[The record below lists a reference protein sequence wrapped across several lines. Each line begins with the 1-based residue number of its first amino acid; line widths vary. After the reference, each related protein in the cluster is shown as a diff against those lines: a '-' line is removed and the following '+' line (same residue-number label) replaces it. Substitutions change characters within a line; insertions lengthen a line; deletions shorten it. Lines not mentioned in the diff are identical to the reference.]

1 MNPSVSTGHV
11 AEFRRGWTI
20 VFVSIIGIA
29 CGLSA
34 ISIYS
39 IGAFT
44 KPLSDAYGWSRA
56 EVQGIYTFMLLG
68 NLIAA
73 PALGWIIDRC
83 GVRRITLFSILASA
97 LGLAALGLFTNSLWG
112 MYAVAFVTSVVG
124 IATVPITWTRVIITW
139 FQKNRGLALGLTLA
153 GSGLSATFLPAY
165 VTWLIDE
172 FGWRYAYV
180 GIAALPALIALP
192 AAYFLLKDH
201 NPYEQNTPDLAVEKT
216 AQDTGIDLKQAC
228 SDYRFWIIIFVFV
241 VIGGNISGLITHLIP
256 ILTDRGMNPTVAAQ
270 MAGTIGVAV
279 IGGRVVT
286 GFLLDRFW
294 APAVG
299 VVVLALPALSCLILA
314 GAGSGPAATIAAA
327 IFIGIAAGAE
337 FDFMSFLVSQY
348 FGRRHYGMLYAVIY
362 TAFTLAAGVSGP
374 LFGLWFDEMQSYQG
388 LLLIAAGLFIVAPL
402 SLLFLGPYTAQLSE
416 N

>member
-73 PALGWIIDRC
+73 PALGWIIDRY

-153 GSGLSATFLPAY
+153 GSGLSATFLPVY

-294 APAVG
+294 APSRWRGCFGTAGTFMPHSCRCGEWPGGNDRRRHFHRHCSRRRVRFY
-299 VVVLALPALSCLILA
+299 VVPREPILW
-314 GAGSGPAATIAAA
+314 PAALRHAVRGHIHS
-327 IFIGIAAGAE
+327 IHI
-337 FDFMSFLVSQY
+337 SC
-348 FGRRHYGMLYAVIY
+348 GRFRSAVRS
-362 TAFTLAAGVSGP
+362 V
-374 LFGLWFDEMQSYQG
+374 
-388 LLLIAAGLFIVAPL
+388 VR
-402 SLLFLGPYTAQLSE
+402 
-416 N
+416 